1 MSGEILGGPTDLLD
15 TVASSAG
22 VTSAVSAISGTSS
35 GNQLLHASAT
45 ATTETNMERSQQLP
59 VGAAGTLRDPDS
71 ESSEESDLDEG
82 ELIAEANQDELTSQL
97 ASAGTVGIAAAAA
110 VTTVRKRGRSKW
122 AFETNP
128 AVRKRQQ
135 TRLLRRLRSTLDE
148 MQARVGQQC
157 VVLAASPGKAL
168 SSNTFKCFGATAL
181 ETVVKTHQDTIM
193 QDLENSLDQFIATN
207 QQPID
212 PDKHEL
218 PPLVIDGIPTPLNKM
233 TQAQLR
239 AFIPL
244 MLKYSTG
251 RPKPGWG
258 KDDMRPMWWP
268 DGLPWQNVR
277 ADMRSDNEKQQTQW
291 TEALRQIVRNCYT
304 HHNRLDLLL
313 ETTDDPIMAHGDLE
327 GDQQQQQ
334 QQQQHHLH
342 HHQTHHQHHHNEL
355 DMGQM
360 QALPEQTQVIL
371 DLAQHPQL
379 IQHIQAADGT
389 AMLLPQ
395 YLDSGQMVISLAT
408 DSGQVG
414 VDPHVVA
421 TLAIAS
427 ANNSV
432 STVSNTTTTMSDVC
446 DPLLSH
452 VSMHDDVV

>member
-1 MSGEILGGPTDLLD
+1 MSPGDRHDHLPSLQ
-15 TVASSAG
+15 SF
-22 VTSAVSAISGTSS
+22 
-35 GNQLLHASAT
+35 
-45 ATTETNMERSQQLP
+45 LP
-59 VGAAGTLRDPDS
+59 VTPINSSHPIEVAVTAAAPSLEREGCTIRDPDS

-181 ETVVKTHQDTIM
+181 ETVVRNHQDCIM
-193 QDLENSLDQFIATN
+193 RDLENSLEQFMACGN
-207 QQPID
+207 PID

-313 ETTDDPIMAHGDLE
+313 ETADDPIMAHGDLE
-327 GDQQQQQ
+327 GDHHHHHHHHH
-334 QQQQHHLH
+334 HHLH

-395 YLDSGQMVISLAT
+395 YLDGGQMVISLAT

-421 TLAIAS
+421 TFGVPS
-427 ANNSV
+427 S
-432 STVSNTTTTMSDVC
+432 SSNLGGMNMSLPTLNDVC
-446 DPLLSH
+446 DPLLGPSININ
-452 VSMHDDVV
+452 DDV